1 MIIDEAKKLRAL
13 IETMAE
19 NLDDEQAEQNPN
31 VFPLWAVG
39 VDYEVD
45 YKVRYNDIVYK
56 VLQAHTSQEDWTP
69 DVAVSLFV
77 KVHKQDPVDEYPLL
91 TQPQG
96 AHDAYKKDAKVS
108 YPYHERYWVSNCD
121 GNVWQPSVYG
131 WDEVFPNEVN
141 ENAETDN

>member
-1 MIIDEAKKLRAL
+1 MW
-13 IETMAE
+13 
-19 NLDDEQAEQNPN
+19 NSQA
-31 VFPLWAVG
+31 
-39 VDYEVD
+39 
-45 YKVRYNDIVYK
+45 
-56 VLQAHTSQEDWTP
+56 DWTP

-77 KVHKQDPVDEYPLL
+77 KVHKQDPTDEYPLW

-131 WDEVFPNEVN
+131 WDEVFPNELKDA
-141 ENAETDN
+141 ENDN